1 VPVVSN
7 CPDPI
12 RVLLADDDAGF
23 RTALREWLELDAR
36 FVVVAESSTGSGLR
50 ELVALTDAEVV
61 VLDVRMP
68 GGGAA
73 AAAAL
78 SGHEPWG
85 ELEALPAR
93 RPVVVGLSAH
103 SNAATVAAMV
113 AAGATGFLA
122 KGTAVDALPDLL
134 ARCAAGEVVLAVPT
148 AAEALRQ
155 VPETRYAVGGDWTPD
170 SRVG

>member
-1 VPVVSN
+1 MPNSD
-7 CPDPI
+7 DPI

-23 RTALREWLELDAR
+23 RSALREWLELDDR
-36 FVVVAESSTGSGLR
+36 FAVVAESATGSGLP
-50 ELVALTDAEVV
+50 ELVERTGADLV

-73 AAAAL
+73 ATAAL
-78 SGHEPWG
+78 RLGDPWG
-85 ELEALPAR
+85 EAEALTS
-93 RPVVVGLSAH
+93 PVVVGLSAH
-103 SNAATVAAMV
+103 TGAATVAAMV

-134 ARCAAGEVVLAVPT
+134 ARCAVGEVVLAVPT

-155 VPETRYAVGGDWTPD
+155 VPGNRYAVPGDWASG
-170 SRVG
+170 SRAG